1 MIKLMHNNLIRHS
14 LKVYNKL
21 RVSSSDLSD
30 QCVFPIVID
39 RGCLLK
45 FNLIIMKHLFEKLQR
60 HFPQPTIDKIEHI
73 EPSSHIVTI
82 KNITRIPHSVGQA
95 FNGPIPQQTL
105 IDAHIQSCILYLLN
119 ENYLEDHRYQLAT
132 IDAFDSLHDV
142 FPGDQ
147 VRIETEFKTNSD
159 NIIRFDARSYVN
171 GTQSSDIRLAIRQ
184 TNASSSSTF
193 IHPTASV
200 HSSAVLG
207 HGVHV
212 GPYCIVNEG
221 VVIGDH
227 THLTAHVMINKWSII
242 GKHNAIEFGAVI
254 GSQAQD
260 IKYKGELAYVKIG
273 DHNQIREY
281 VTINRAT
288 GKDEVTQ
295 IGSNNMLLTNTH
307 IGHNC
312 VIGNHVVMANVVHV
326 GGHVMV
332 EDNATIGGLTGIHQF
347 VRVGKGTMVGGY
359 SRLIQDVPP
368 FMLCD
373 GNPAFVR
380 NLNAIGCKRSGMSK
394 STLSDLKQLYKLLYR
409 SNLNT
414 KQALQNFS
422 SSEPSDEVNHLLAFI
437 QHDTSRGIS
446 KKSTTDSSE

>member
-1 MIKLMHNNLIRHS
+1 
-14 LKVYNKL
+14 
-21 RVSSSDLSD
+21 
-30 QCVFPIVID
+30 
-39 RGCLLK
+39 
-45 FNLIIMKHLFEKLQR
+45 MKHLFEKLHQ
-60 HFPQPTIDKIEHI
+60 HFPQPTIDKVEHI
-73 EPSSHIVTI
+73 DANSHIVTI
-82 KNITRIPHSVGQA
+82 KNITRLDPSGHGQWLGGSV
-95 FNGPIPQQTL
+95 PQQTM
-105 IDAHIQSCILYLLN
+105 IDAHIQSCVLYLLN
-119 ENYLEDHRYQLAT
+119 ENYLEDHRYQLAK
-132 IDAFDSLHDV
+132 IQSFDAINDA

-147 VRIETEFKTNSD
+147 LRIESEFKSSKNDLIS
-159 NIIRFDARSYVN
+159 FESRSYVN
-171 GTQSSDIRLAIRQ
+171 GSQSSEMTLQIRQ
-184 TNASSSSTF
+184 TNASTSSTF

-207 HGVHV
+207 HGVHI

-221 VVIGDH
+221 VHIGDH
-227 THLTAHVMINKWSII
+227 THLTAHVMIDKWSII

-260 IKYKGELAYVKIG
+260 VKYKGEVAYVKIG

-288 GKDEVTQ
+288 GKDEVTE

-312 VIGNHVVMANVVHV
+312 KIGNKIVMANVVHV
-326 GGHVMV
+326 GGHVHI

-347 VRVGKGTMVGGY
+347 VRVGKGTMIGGY

-373 GNPAFVR
+373 GNPAYVR

-394 STLSDLKQLYKLLYR
+394 STLTDLKQLYKLLYR

-414 KQALQNFS
+414 KQALSEFS
-422 SSEPSDEVNHLLAFI
+422 PEESSDEVDHLLAFI
-437 QHDTSRGIS
+437 QHDASRGIS
-446 KKSTTDSSE
+446 KKSVADSTEE

>member
-1 MIKLMHNNLIRHS
+1 
-14 LKVYNKL
+14 
-21 RVSSSDLSD
+21 
-30 QCVFPIVID
+30 
-39 RGCLLK
+39 
-45 FNLIIMKHLFEKLQR
+45 MKHLFEKLHQ
-60 HFPQPTIDKIEHI
+60 HFPQPAIDKVEHI
-73 EPSSHIVTI
+73 EANSHIVTI
-82 KNITRIPHSVGQA
+82 KNITLLDPSGNGQWLD
-95 FNGPIPQQTL
+95 GPVPQKTM
-105 IDAHIQSCILYLLN
+105 IDAHIQSCVLYLLN
-119 ENYLEDHRYQLAT
+119 ENYLEDHRYQLAK
-132 IDAFDSLHDV
+132 IQSFDAIKDA

-147 VRIETEFKTNSD
+147 LRIESEFKSSKNDLIS
-159 NIIRFDARSYVN
+159 FESRSYVN
-171 GTQSSDIRLAIRQ
+171 GSQSSEMTLQIRQ
-184 TNASSSSTF
+184 TNASTSSTF

-207 HGVHV
+207 HGVHI

-221 VVIGDH
+221 VHIGDH
-227 THLTAHVMINKWSII
+227 THLTAHVMIDKWSII

-260 IKYKGELAYVKIG
+260 VKYKGEVAYVKIG

-288 GKDEVTQ
+288 GKDEVTE

-312 VIGNHVVMANVVHV
+312 KIGNQVVMANVVHV
-326 GGHVMV
+326 GGHVHI

-347 VRVGKGTMVGGY
+347 VRVGKGTMIGGY

-373 GNPAFVR
+373 GNPAYVR

-394 STLSDLKQLYKLLYR
+394 STLTDLKQLYKLLYR

-414 KQALQNFS
+414 KQALSEFS
-422 SSEPSDEVNHLLAFI
+422 PKESSDEVDHLLAFI
-437 QHDTSRGIS
+437 QHDASRGIS
-446 KKSTTDSSE
+446 KKSVTDSTEE

>member
-1 MIKLMHNNLIRHS
+1 
-14 LKVYNKL
+14 
-21 RVSSSDLSD
+21 
-30 QCVFPIVID
+30 
-39 RGCLLK
+39 
-45 FNLIIMKHLFEKLQR
+45 MKHLFEKLQH
-60 HFPQPTIDKIEHI
+60 HFPQSAIDKVEHI
-73 EPSSHIVTI
+73 EANSHIVTI
-82 KNITRIPHSVGQA
+82 KNITLLDPSGNGQWLDGSV
-95 FNGPIPQQTL
+95 PQQTM
-105 IDAHIQSCILYLLN
+105 IDAHIQSCVMYLLN
-119 ENYLEDHRYQLAT
+119 ENYLEDHRYQLAK
-132 IDAFDSLHDV
+132 IQSFDAIKEA

-147 VRIETEFKTNSD
+147 LRIESEFKSSKNNLIS
-159 NIIRFDARSYVN
+159 FESRSYIN
-171 GTQSSDIRLAIRQ
+171 GSQSSEMTLQIRQ
-184 TNASSSSTF
+184 TNPSTSSTF

-200 HSSAVLG
+200 HSSAILG
-207 HGVHV
+207 HGVHI

-221 VVIGDH
+221 VHIGDH
-227 THLTAHVMINKWSII
+227 THLTAHVMIDKWSII

-260 IKYKGELAYVKIG
+260 VKYKGEVAYVKIG

-288 GKDEVTQ
+288 GKDEVTE

-312 VIGNHVVMANVVHV
+312 KIGNKIVMANVVHV
-326 GGHVMV
+326 GGHVHI

-347 VRVGKGTMVGGY
+347 VRVGKGTMIGGY

-373 GNPAFVR
+373 GNPAYVR

-394 STLSDLKQLYKLLYR
+394 STLTDLKQLYKLLYR

-414 KQALQNFS
+414 KQALSEFS
-422 SSEPSDEVNHLLAFI
+422 PKESSDEVDHLLAFI
-437 QHDTSRGIS
+437 QHDASRGIS
-446 KKSTTDSSE
+446 KKSVTNSTEE

>member
-1 MIKLMHNNLIRHS
+1 
-14 LKVYNKL
+14 
-21 RVSSSDLSD
+21 
-30 QCVFPIVID
+30 
-39 RGCLLK
+39 
-45 FNLIIMKHLFEKLQR
+45 MKHLFEKLQH
-60 HFPQPTIDKIEHI
+60 HFPQPAIDKVEHI
-73 EPSSHIVTI
+73 EANSHIVTI
-82 KNITRIPHSVGQA
+82 KNITLLDPSGNGQWLDGSV
-95 FNGPIPQQTL
+95 PQQTM
-105 IDAHIQSCILYLLN
+105 IDAHIQSCVMYLLN
-119 ENYLEDHRYQLAT
+119 ENYLEDHRYQLAK
-132 IDAFDSLHDV
+132 IQSFDAIKEA

-147 VRIETEFKTNSD
+147 LRIESEFKSSKNDLIS
-159 NIIRFDARSYVN
+159 FESRSYIN
-171 GTQSSDIRLAIRQ
+171 GSQSSEMTLKIRQ
-184 TNASSSSTF
+184 TNASTSSTF

-200 HSSAVLG
+200 HSSAILG
-207 HGVHV
+207 HGVHI

-221 VVIGDH
+221 VHIGDH
-227 THLTAHVMINKWSII
+227 THLTAHVMIDKWSII

-260 IKYKGELAYVKIG
+260 VKYKGEVAYVKIG

-288 GKDEVTQ
+288 GKDEVTE

-312 VIGNHVVMANVVHV
+312 KIGNHVVMANVVHV
-326 GGHVMV
+326 GGHVHI

-347 VRVGKGTMVGGY
+347 VRVGKGTMIGGY

-373 GNPAFVR
+373 GNPAYVR

-394 STLSDLKQLYKLLYR
+394 STLTDLKQLYKLLYR

-414 KQALQNFS
+414 KQALSEFS
-422 SSEPSDEVNHLLAFI
+422 PQESSDEVDHLLAFI
-437 QHDTSRGIS
+437 QHDASRGIS
-446 KKSTTDSSE
+446 KKSVTNSTEE